1 LKAPFLLALAAAV
14 LVPLAVYGSAPVLT
28 VVGVLAAFWAM
39 LSALAVPLSRLRGGR
54 GVPRRLLGM
63 SLAHF
68 GVGVFVLGVTVTSAF
83 SVEIDRGVRPGER
96 LNVAGFDFEFLGTRN
111 VEGPNFSAVE
121 AEVAV
126 YRDGEAITTLRP
138 QKRVY
143 RVQTSPMT
151 EAGIDAGWTRDLYVA
166 LGDPLGDN
174 AWSVRLQYKP
184 LVRFIWLGALL
195 MALGGLLSAT
205 DRRYRSLAPAAKPE
219 ATPTGVGSDPFVPA
233 VGENPR

>member
-1 LKAPFLLALAAAV
+1 
-14 LVPLAVYGSAPVLT
+14 
-28 VVGVLAAFWAM
+28 
-39 LSALAVPLSRLRGGR
+39 
-54 GVPRRLLGM
+54 
-63 SLAHF
+63 
-68 GVGVFVLGVTVTSAF
+68 
-83 SVEIDRGVRPGER
+83 VRPGER

-111 VEGPNFSAVE
+111 VEGPNYSAVE

-126 YRDGEAITTLRP
+126 SRGGEAITTLRP

-195 MALGGLLSAT
+195 MAFGGLLSAT
-205 DRRYRSLAPAAKPE
+205 DRRYRSLAPAKEVDAPIR
-219 ATPTGVGSDPFVPA
+219 AGSDPFVPA
-233 VGENPR
+233 AGEHPR